1 MTSGDWIGIGG
12 LVVTVLMGGIGWLTY
27 IAVNVGKIVQKI
39 DGFKTD
45 LNVVRKEVK
54 EIDGR
59 VDKLERRAIP
69 AH

>member
-1 MTSGDWIGIGG
+1 MASSDWIAIVG

-39 DGFKTD
+39 DGFKAE
-45 LNVVRKEVK
+45 LHSVRKDVR

-59 VDKLERRAIP
+59 VDKMERRVVA